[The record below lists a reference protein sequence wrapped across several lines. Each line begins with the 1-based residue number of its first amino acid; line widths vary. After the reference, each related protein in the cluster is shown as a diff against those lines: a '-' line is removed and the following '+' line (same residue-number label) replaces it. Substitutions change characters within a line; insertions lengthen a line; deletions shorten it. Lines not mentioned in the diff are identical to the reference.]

1 MRVRRRMM
9 LGRRRLLLPESED
22 VGNVVD
28 AVDQVPLTHLEE
40 LRVVGASLPRCF
52 LLLLL
57 VSLPEPEPVLVVVSA
72 SKSEAFDVFV
82 ACRRPLRFDHL
93 LDVDS
98 HRVVVIGKRLLKVKE
113 WIEIS
118 VVDIFM
124 PPVLAYP

>member
-1 MRVRRRMM
+1 MRRMI
-9 LGRRRLLLPESED
+9 LGRRLLLLFPESED

-40 LRVVGASLPRCF
+40 LRVVGAALPRCF

-93 LDVDS
+93 LDVNS
-98 HRVVVIGKRLLKVKE
+98 HRVVVVVIGKRLLKVKE

-118 VVDIFM
+118 VVDILM

>member
-1 MRVRRRMM
+1 MM
-9 LGRRRLLLPESED
+9 LGRRLLLLFPESED

-40 LRVVGASLPRCF
+40 LRVVGASLPRCV
-52 LLLLL
+52 LLLL

-98 HRVVVIGKRLLKVKE
+98 HRVVVVVIGKRLLKVKE

-118 VVDIFM
+118 VVDILM